1 VHSVILYCPS
11 LERDISVL
19 LAAMPRATVH
29 ISRRTEHGEDGCLQA
44 HKEIVQESAR
54 LKDSSVWVV
63 EDDCVFAQQ
72 FDLVKWQRDADW
84 AQANGYDVM
93 SGGSTRTYDQRHVR
107 DGMVEVSAFHSSH
120 CLVYFESG
128 YEKMLNAVTPLDW
141 SLGRDC
147 GMRCVVVH
155 PFVAV
160 QRPAF
165 SGIEQRHVDYIPL
178 YAKHEAELGGLL

>member
-1 VHSVILYCPS
+1 MRSVILYCPS
-11 LERDISVL
+11 LERNIDGL
-19 LAAMPRATVH
+19 LTTMPGATVY
-29 ISRRTEHGEDGCLQA
+29 IGRRTPHGEDGCLEA
-44 HKEIVQESAR
+44 HKDIVGEATR
-54 LKDSSVWVV
+54 RGEPSVCVV

-72 FDLVKWQRDADW
+72 FDLVKWQQDADW
-84 AQANGYDVM
+84 AQAHGYDVM

-107 DGMVEVSAFHSSH
+107 DGMIEVSAFHSSH

-128 YEKMLNAVTPLDW
+128 YDKIQHAVTPLDW

-147 GMRCVVVH
+147 GMRCVVVW

-165 SGIEQRHVDYIPL
+165 SGIEQRHVDYVPL
-178 YAKHEAELGGLL
+178 YARHEAELGRL